1 MQGVQA
7 DDILLGLDVWEHA
20 YHLEYQNRRADH
32 ACHCLPPMT
41 KPGAHRPVRRG
52 TPTRKPMLL
61 GLALRAAHA

>member
-32 ACHCLPPMT
+32 AARV
-41 KPGAHRPVRRG
+41 GAW
-52 TPTRKPMLL
+52 
-61 GLALRAAHA
+61 